1 MRTCRSFP
9 TCAGEFQTPPTGTS
23 LSGGGGARAGVLAP
37 EASFAEASNR
47 GDLMH
52 STSLAVV
59 TILFLICGVQQA
71 AAQRASSGATSSR
84 ATVAPTVRSG
94 TTSPTLGTLGSTG
107 VPASP
112 STPGT
117 SATGRQDAPPAP
129 TIAPIAPL
137 SPSISN
143 QFSSGGTVQGRGNTG
158 SSGSLALSPG
168 VSPSQSAPSQPGGGG
183 KSLQDCMGFW
193 DRDTHMTKAEWRA
206 ACRRTMQEYPTI
218 R

>member
-1 MRTCRSFP
+1 MR
-9 TCAGEFQTPPTGTS
+9 
-23 LSGGGGARAGVLAP
+23 
-37 EASFAEASNR
+37 
-47 GDLMH
+47 
-52 STSLAVV
+52 STSIAVV
-59 TILFLICGVQQA
+59 TILFLTSGVPQV
-71 AAQRASSGATSSR
+71 AAQRASSGATSR
-84 ATVAPTVRSG
+84 ATTAPARSG
-94 TTSPTLGTLGSTG
+94 TTSPSVGTLGSTG
-107 VPASP
+107 VPTSP

-117 SATGRQDAPPAP
+117 SATGSQVAPPAP

-143 QFSSGGTVQGRGNTG
+143 QFSSGGTVQGRGSTG
-158 SSGSLALSPG
+158 SAGLALSPG

-183 KSLQDCMGFW
+183 KSLEDCMGFW

>member
-1 MRTCRSFP
+1 MR
-9 TCAGEFQTPPTGTS
+9 
-23 LSGGGGARAGVLAP
+23 
-37 EASFAEASNR
+37 
-47 GDLMH
+47 

-59 TILFLICGVQQA
+59 AILYLTSGVQQVV
-71 AAQRASSGATSSR
+71 AQRGSSGATSSR
-84 ATVAPTVRSG
+84 TTVAPSARPG
-94 TTSPTLGTLGSTG
+94 TTSPSLGTLGSTG
-107 VPASP
+107 VSTSP

-117 SATGRQDAPPAP
+117 SATGSQVAPPAP

-137 SPSISN
+137 SPSIST

-183 KSLQDCMGFW
+183 KSLEDCMGFW